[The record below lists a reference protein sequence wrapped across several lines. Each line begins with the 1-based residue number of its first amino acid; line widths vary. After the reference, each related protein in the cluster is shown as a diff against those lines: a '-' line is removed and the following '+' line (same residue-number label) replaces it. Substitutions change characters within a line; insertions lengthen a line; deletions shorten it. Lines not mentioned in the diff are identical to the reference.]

1 VPENGPLID
10 TPLLEKLER
19 LAIQWQKSLPGVVGG
34 HNTSRFA
41 GGGQEF
47 LDHRQFYDGDDLRAV
62 NWRAYLRLEKM
73 FLKMFQLEPRIP
85 VRVLVDISKSMLTGG
100 AIDSTG
106 GKGALSKFDYGRKL
120 AAALCYVSLVRL
132 DSIYLQ
138 PFAEKLGD
146 PLRLGGGRQRFQ
158 PVANYLQAL
167 KPGGSTHFIDVT
179 RDFISRYPQRGLV
192 IVISDFLDDVSCE
205 KPLQYLADFGH
216 EMILIHIW
224 ADEDREPPWD
234 GELDLEDAE
243 TGSRVQLAF
252 DDSARAAYTKA
263 FDDYA
268 LHLRNVALRNGGRYV
283 GLPTSIP
290 IEEAIFGPI
299 VRAGAIA

>member
-1 VPENGPLID
+1 VAENGLLID

-34 HNTSRFA
+34 HNTSRSA
-41 GGGQEF
+41 GAGQEF
-47 LDHRQFYDGDDLRAV
+47 LDHRQFHHGDDLRAV

-85 VRVLVDISKSMLTGG
+85 VRVLVDVSRSMTTGASKN
-100 AIDSTG
+100 
-106 GKGALSKFDYGRKL
+106 ALSKFDYARKL
-120 AAALCYVSLVRL
+120 AAAMCYVALVRL

-167 KPGGSTHFIDVT
+167 KPGGSTRFFDIT

-192 IVISDFLDDVSCE
+192 IVISDFLDDAGCE
-205 KPLQYLADFGH
+205 RPLQYLTDFGH
-216 EMILIHIW
+216 EMILIHVW

-243 TGSRVQLAF
+243 SGTRVQLAF
-252 DDSARAAYTKA
+252 DDSARASYVAA
-263 FDDYA
+263 FDEFA
-268 LHLRNVALRNGGRYV
+268 LELRNVALRNGGRYV
-283 GLPTSIP
+283 GLSTSIP
-290 IEEAIFGPI
+290 IEEAIFGPM
-299 VRAGAIA
+299 VRAGAVQ